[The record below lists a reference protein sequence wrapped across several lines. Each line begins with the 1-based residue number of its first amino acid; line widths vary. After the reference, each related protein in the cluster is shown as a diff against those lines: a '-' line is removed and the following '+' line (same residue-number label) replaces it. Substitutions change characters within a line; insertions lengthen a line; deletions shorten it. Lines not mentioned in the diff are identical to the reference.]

1 MSNYP
6 FAGQWICAP
15 EFAGLAPL
23 SLFHREMQ
31 PLPPVSHPEALKNV
45 HVRVEKTFDAAVF
58 GQAKKAADSDY
69 CRRLLQTLPERQIC
83 RTRPGAG
90 VLFFVLLQ

>member
-45 HVRVEKTFDAAVF
+45 HIRVEKTFDATVF
-58 GQAKKAADSDY
+58 GQAKSG
-69 CRRLLQTLPERQIC
+69 RFGLLPTII
-83 RTRPGAG
+83 TN
-90 VLFFVLLQ
+90 FT